1 MGAKDDGAVSST
13 GIAVEGLHHYTIS
26 VADIDESAAWYSK
39 VLGFKSIYQNDGHAW
54 GKVAYMQAPGFLL
67 EMFETPDPRPLPS
80 YAGGPE
86 PDTDLKVSGHKHF
99 ALLHRNLTD
108 AVEELKALDANVV
121 SFKIVSFEG
130 MGEFRAVFLA
140 DHTGGLIELPEDD
153 SSVGA
158 PSPGTT
164 LGKEPLAIKGLHHV
178 ALCVEDRDEAV
189 EWYSKMLGFTVATTF
204 EVPHI
209 GLSSAMMQ
217 GPGFW
222 MEIHCMAGAAPVPA
236 ERRDPASDVRT
247 LGNKY
252 FALGV
257 KDAGIAAEQ
266 LERSGVNILSVD
278 ETVKGIRRVFIS
290 DNSGI
295 PIELFQL
302 VN

>member
-13 GIAVEGLHHYTIS
+13 GITVEGLHHYTIS

-39 VLGFKSIYQNDGHAW
+39 VLGFKSIYQNNGHQW

-67 EMFETPDPRPLPS
+67 EMFEPPDPQPLPS
-80 YAGGPE
+80 YAAGPE
-86 PDTDLKVSGHKHF
+86 PDTDLMVSGHKHF

-140 DHTGGLIELPEDD
+140 DRTGGLIELPEDD
-153 SSVGA
+153 SPAAARGL
-158 PSPGTT
+158 GTS
-164 LGKEPLAIKGLHHV
+164 LGKGPLAIKGLHHV
-178 ALCVEDRDEAV
+178 AICVQDRDEAV

-204 EVPHI
+204 EVPPI
-209 GLSSAMMQ
+209 GLRSAMMQ

-222 MEIHCMAGAAPVPA
+222 MEVHCMAGAAPVPA
-236 ERRDPASDVRT
+236 ERRDPVSDTRT

-257 KDAGIAAEQ
+257 RDAGRAAER
-266 LERSGVNILSVD
+266 LKESGVDILAVD
-278 ETVKGIRRVFIS
+278 GTVKGIHRVFIS